1 MSINIDQLLNEIKEV
16 VNYSLTSENLS
27 TPPDFLYRRIIA
39 AIQDKYAIVPTN
51 VSSNNYHV
59 SRFQELV
66 ASWVDGDID
75 SNNVN
80 AEQIIYHLANEGW
93 LIIPPQ
99 T

>member
-1 MSINIDQLLNEIKEV
+1 MPIDTEKLISDIKEI

-39 AIQDKYAIVPTN
+39 AIREKYAIVPTN
-51 VSSNNYHV
+51 ISSNNYHMQ
-59 SRFQELV
+59 RFQEII
-66 ASWVDGDID
+66 ASWVTGDISTD
-75 SNNVN
+75 DIN

-99 T
+99 S